1 MTEDNKLSSEKDR
14 DLIAHAIT
22 NTSALKP
29 EELQES
35 IPLDGDVENLEDPL
49 ELAKSGSQRPEMKL
63 DDARRI
69 KVLSPGMMVFKRFIR
84 NKLAVI
90 GLVIL
95 FFMFTFSF
103 IGPLVSPYGQTEVFT
118 GISTMSKE
126 FAGATYNEELRYTVA
141 EGKKFA
147 GAERAAFLL
156 ALGKNKLTFTAG
168 EKSYSYIKEGDS
180 FYRIKELTPVVEIL
194 GKINRLLTDQALP
207 ENLKATYEKAITA
220 GETEFVLDGV
230 SYSIYKE
237 GKTTRVAIDE
247 DVAIATLYIFDPYEE
262 SNKSYVQ
269 SYNFAKPAGEAVA
282 LQATNFQ
289 ADGKDFTVQYED
301 GNSIIK
307 DVAGKEFADVS
318 NIIVN
323 PLESTTFLP
332 VDFKTMIRKAISE
345 RQDKLVYKDQS
356 GQETNYTIVRVN
368 RTFNIKRETT
378 ISLIRQYEMPSS
390 QHPLGL
396 DNNGMDVMTRLM
408 HGGQV
413 SLMVGFVVI
422 IIEMVIGVI
431 IGGISGY
438 FGGAL
443 DNALMRFVDL
453 FNSIPFYPM
462 VLILGS
468 VMDTLEVDPRARIF
482 ILMGVL
488 GILGWTGTALVVRG
502 QILSLREQDFMVA
515 TEATGLSTSKRI
527 FKHLVPNVMPLL
539 IVSATAGLG
548 GIIITEATLGFLG
561 LGVKYPLASW
571 GSIINVSSDAYV
583 MTNFWFMWL
592 PAGLLILL
600 TVLGF
605 NFVGDGLRDAYDP
618 KMKR

>member
-1 MTEDNKLSSEKDR
+1 MTEENKLPSENNMDSFK
-14 DLIAHAIT
+14 
-22 NTSALKP
+22 NS
-29 EELQES
+29 EE
-35 IPLDGDVENLEDPL
+35 ENLITQPDGLGDSDLSDLVSSKEEDPL
-49 ELAKSGSQRPEMKL
+49 QASKSHNPHPEMKL

-69 KVLSPGMMVFKRFIR
+69 KVLSPGMLVFKRFIR
-84 NKLAVI
+84 NRLAVI
-90 GLVIL
+90 GLIIL

-103 IGPLVSPYGQTEVFT
+103 IGPLLSPYAQTQVFT
-118 GISTMSKE
+118 GISSMSKE
-126 FAGATYNEELRYTVA
+126 FAGATFNEELRYTVA
-141 EGKKFA
+141 PGKKFG

-156 ALGKNKLTFTAG
+156 AMGKSQLTFKAG
-168 EKSYSYIKEGDS
+168 NNNYSYVKAGDS
-180 FYRIKELTPVVEIL
+180 YYRIKELTPLVEVL
-194 GKINRLLTDQALP
+194 GKIFKPLTEQPLP
-207 ENLKATYEKAITA
+207 ADFKAIYEKAAAA
-220 GETEFVLDGV
+220 GKTEFEINGIR
-230 SYSIYKE
+230 YSTYKE
-237 GKTTRVAIDE
+237 GKATRIASDE
-247 DVAIATLYIFDPYEE
+247 DVAIGTLYIFDPYEE
-262 SNKSYVQ
+262 SQKGFVQ
-269 SYNFAKPAGEAVA
+269 SFNFAMPAGEAVA
-282 LQATNFQ
+282 LQAASFKSDGKRYDIQYGDGFATIND
-289 ADGKDFTVQYED
+289 ADGKPM
-301 GNSIIK
+301 
-307 DVAGKEFADVS
+307 ADVS

-323 PLESTTFLP
+323 PLESTAFLP
-332 VDFKTMIRKAISE
+332 VDFKTIVREAITERKNE
-345 RQDKLVYKDQS
+345 FTYTDQS
-356 GQETNYTIVRVN
+356 GQETHYTIVRVN
-368 RTFNIKRETT
+368 RTFNIKRDTT
-378 ISLIRQYEMPSS
+378 ISLIRQYEMPSNE
-390 QHPLGL
+390 HPLGI

-408 HGGQV
+408 YGGQV

-438 FGGAL
+438 FGGGL
-443 DNALMRFVDL
+443 DTALMRFVDL

-468 VMDTLEVDPRARIF
+468 VMDTLEVDPKARIF
-482 ILMGVL
+482 ILMAVL
-488 GILGWTGTALVVRG
+488 GILGWTGTARVVRG

-583 MTNFWFMWL
+583 MTNFWFMWI
-592 PAGLLILL
+592 PAGMLILL